1 MAEKSTTTHHW
12 LSNRKVRELRSLYT
26 ADPECAIR
34 EFGIL
39 PIPPPSPDPEREQ
52 AADDWR
58 HGRN

>member
-1 MAEKSTTTHHW
+1 
-12 LSNRKVRELRSLYT
+12 LYT